1 VALQQVT
8 TSFCVCV
15 RVHARMCVCVCVTS
29 CMCACFTDRQCRSN
43 GVIKYELQNDSP
55 LRVPKHASWTVDAGG
70 MVLSSMSDKATTPY
84 ELLIQHTLWTVD
96 TGGIEV
102 PPEYELLRVG
112 LPDLMAAGLRFKGL
126 VEDSCH
132 VPTNG
137 VLGGCQG
144 ECHPPGVA

>member
-1 VALQQVT
+1 MHFPCPNASSSSNTDSIIPRVGVNCSRWPYSKSQQV
-8 TSFCVCV
+8 F
-15 RVHARMCVCVCVTS
+15 VCVCVYTR
-29 CMCACFTDRQCRSN
+29 ACVYVCVLLHACVRVSRTVN
-43 GVIKYELQNDSP
+43 AGV
-55 LRVPKHASWTVDAGG
+55 